1 MIKDFDFITTTYFL
15 SSSILI
21 IFQFW
26 NFETSILSESFR
38 LQRPESIRALSEKS
52 GEA

>member
-1 MIKDFDFITTTYFL
+1 MIKDFDLKTTTYFL

-21 IFQFW
+21 IFQLW
-26 NFETSILSESFR
+26 NFETSILSESLR
-38 LQRPESIRALSEKS
+38 LQRPESLKALSEKS